1 VGHIFSV
8 DIPMPAHKFTS
19 IGAALNRHDIMTV
32 EEGKIAMV
40 MPKLSCNLDDAIE
53 GNLFKTPKAKVTF
66 AHRLLSALAFLQDNG
81 IVHRLEAFRGHGVI
95 HVCLRSCS
103 MTLCLLSRAG
113 T

>member
-1 VGHIFSV
+1 MPV
-8 DIPMPAHKFTS
+8 PAHRFTS
-19 IGAALNRHDIMTV
+19 VGAALNRHDIMTV

-53 GNLFKTPKAKVTF
+53 GKLFKTPKAKVTF

-81 IVHRLEAFRGHGVI
+81 IVHRLGISLSFKLPPQFHDS
-95 HVCLRSCS
+95 L
-103 MTLCLLSRAG
+103 LCLKG